1 MRGTRWEY
9 GQGVHLLLQI
19 LAKLF
24 NRSSFA
30 DAKPNLASNV
40 CGPGKDMG
48 KVGKDKGKTRIRAG
62 MDMGKVN
69 RDMGKADGK
78 EWASRLQEWA
88 ADWSWWLPVEA
99 HLGKN
104 GLHR

>member
-9 GQGVHLLLQI
+9 GQGVHLPLQI

-24 NRSSFA
+24 NHSSFA

-40 CGPGKDMG
+40 CGPGKDKG
-48 KVGKDKGKTRIRAG
+48 KVGKNMGKTRIRAVQARIWARQ
-62 MDMGKVN
+62 MGRN
-69 RDMGKADGK
+69 G
-78 EWASRLQEWA
+78 LQDCKNGQRIGHGGFQWRHT
-88 ADWSWWLPVEA
+88 WS
-99 HLGKN
+99 KN